1 MKEAKTATNANPALV
16 AAIARVEPALAAWRQ
31 RRKHREAIPDA
42 LWRAMV
48 PLARVHGVSPV
59 AQALRI
65 NYTTLKNHL
74 VADQG
79 SAPRVA
85 DPDPVW
91 FVEVPVASWPCA
103 PQWIIELEDRL
114 GAKLTLRSAQGGSTE
129 ALAVAQ
135 GLWSARA

>member
-1 MKEAKTATNANPALV
+1 MEAKTATKSAPSFL

-31 RRKHREAIPDA
+31 QRKHREAIPDA

-65 NYTTLKNHL
+65 NYTALKCRL
-74 VADQG
+74 VADAG
-79 SAPRVA
+79 SEPCGTDRG
-85 DPDPVW
+85 PVG
-91 FVEVPVASWPCA
+91 FVEVPVASWPSA

-114 GAKLTLRSAQGGSTE
+114 GAKLTLRLAQGGSTE
-129 ALAVAQ
+129 ALALAQ
-135 GLWSARA
+135 ELWRARA